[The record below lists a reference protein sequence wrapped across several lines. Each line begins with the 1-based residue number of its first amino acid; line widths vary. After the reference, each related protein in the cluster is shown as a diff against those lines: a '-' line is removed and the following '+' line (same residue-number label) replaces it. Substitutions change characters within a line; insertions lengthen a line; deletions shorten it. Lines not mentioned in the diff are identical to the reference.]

1 MFCLHR
7 WLTASDCLFQYKGQ
21 KTWAGVIRMIFAQA
35 CCYFCFERAPGDI
48 LMFWQD
54 VIYYSCYRKK
64 ANKRCCLCAKHFGRN
79 ANAAAQSS
87 IRAAHSWW
95 GMICVCMRCSTAGF
109 YTPAEGKCSPCT
121 SIPPCKTIHEESWRS
136 WLSFLSMNVRAPLS
150 ASGELNYLC
159 YIGKELLRDTTTI
172 KMALSMW
179 HKHTHTK
186 CKDVYD
192 KHNLNMDTCFSD
204 SIKYYHAHN
213 CSYFDWMSEWIL
225 RNTD

>member
-1 MFCLHR
+1 
-7 WLTASDCLFQYKGQ
+7 
-21 KTWAGVIRMIFAQA
+21 
-35 CCYFCFERAPGDI
+35 
-48 LMFWQD
+48 
-54 VIYYSCYRKK
+54 
-64 ANKRCCLCAKHFGRN
+64 
-79 ANAAAQSS
+79 
-87 IRAAHSWW
+87 
-95 GMICVCMRCSTAGF
+95 
-109 YTPAEGKCSPCT
+109 
-121 SIPPCKTIHEESWRS
+121 
-136 WLSFLSMNVRAPLS
+136 MNVRAPLS

-213 CSYFDWMSEWIL
+213 CSYFDWMSE
-225 RNTD
+225 